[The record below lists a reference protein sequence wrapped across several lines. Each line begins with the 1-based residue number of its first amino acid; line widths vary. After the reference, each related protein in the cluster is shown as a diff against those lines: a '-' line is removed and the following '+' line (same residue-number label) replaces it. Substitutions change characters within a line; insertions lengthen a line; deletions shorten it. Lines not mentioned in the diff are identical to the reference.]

1 MPGPWEVRPATPA
14 DVGGLA
20 RLLEQVRCQLLAGG
34 AFTGTGAGVFAR
46 YVSAPELAL
55 RLKDPGYHC
64 LVAAAS
70 GAAAG
75 YLELRLP
82 AHIAL
87 LVTSAGVRRRGLA
100 RRLLEQALTLV
111 PPGAGPL
118 TVNAT
123 PAAVTAYRRLGF
135 QSRGPRQLRDGICF
149 VPMSHCPGDEPTH
162 P

>member
-1 MPGPWEVRPATPA
+1 M
-14 DVGGLA
+14 
-20 RLLEQVRCQLLAGG
+20 
-34 AFTGTGAGVFAR
+34 GTGAGVFAR
-46 YVSAPELAL
+46 YVSAPELTL
-55 RLKDPGYHC
+55 RLTDPGYHC
-64 LVAAAS
+64 LVVAAAS
-70 GAAAG
+70 GTAAG

-87 LVTSAGVRRRGLA
+87 LVTSAGARRRGLA
-100 RRLLEQALTLV
+100 RCLLEQALTLV

-135 QSRGPRQLRDGICF
+135 QSRGPRQLRDGIWF